1 MTEPKA
7 AAPLPK
13 ELRMAWKRATKLL
26 KLKDTGK
33 KIEGLAYCG
42 TDGRFFREGGCVAV
56 LMAFLTRTKQHEV
69 LHQTL
74 LMFVKLLASG
84 DPALSCAENVL
95 YVLEEGRKPASPWN
109 SGEYFLNTLSMP
121 LSDDSKMAAIKI
133 YTSMVECCAAAVA
146 SDLLPSLLT
155 LGRPIEQL
163 ASALHSPSPELQYL
177 ALNGL
182 FVFLKHTTAS
192 DEAIATL
199 FSIDDGP
206 KGILSFLHHTETR
219 FALLALQLLEWLTQ
233 SDVGRDRLNA
243 DGLVTHLTEKLQS
256 WTSALLGTV
265 EAEIVDATCQC
276 LSLVVLVLARVH
288 IVSNF
293 AIAENATMVTDAVQ
307 AMAAV
312 LSTSTLQAS
321 ANMATALSVLASI
334 GRLVE
339 RHGPSLAAATQTGLL
354 TTLLYFLVVDER
366 NPREASGSSEG
377 TDAHDVDPKT
387 KAKPKPGGKEKPTKD
402 APPPPVEEVDPALLE
417 AQAKA
422 KAEKAAKTKVLYAT
436 VRNAADKLLHLCTG
450 DGPLFLEENVLMQYD
465 AFQAIFAIPD
475 TATQL
480 RAARLAAKV
489 VQHKENGAKFGL
501 LGTPCLLTV
510 LQDQFKLQSTPLA
523 TDALAE
529 LPTDDD
535 RRSVE
540 AKYSSFVMYISMALA
555 PLSIHSTEACDAC
568 GDETKSPVGPLVS
581 YIVHHAADGD
591 ILLENPLSFPWGLD
605 DRSISPLE
613 HPPVRAK
620 PQVWAAQAVAAL
632 ARCYAHWVAL
642 ATPRPDEPP
651 PPVEKKGAKDKKP
664 VVVKEIP
671 VTGDRVTQRI
681 ATHAFALLQFLREI
695 TDFDVHTEVLAI
707 LRPLPLLPNGRKSL
721 LKQAL
726 DAPLEPIPDGVQ
738 LGHWPFLDP
747 LAPAMAAHARVLEAI
762 LHVFHRDD
770 SPLDNIA
777 AALALLHSLL
787 LDEKSAPDEYDM
799 DLFVNAGLHLGV
811 LPMLIALLDTQRIDA
826 TPIDGLQG
834 ALRGLAQYLIQL
846 GKVREP
852 SVQAKLKVYLDEEED
867 GSQPQLDAVARTK
880 TITTRYADLLS
891 RPFDFGRFGYM
902 AKAAIHM
909 AIDLNEAPLVQ
920 LLLDAGVSAQ
930 LADRDGSSCLMQA
943 FVAGNDM
950 MVRALLDAGADVNA
964 VNAAGT
970 PVLKFSLFSSSVV
983 QDPAVQALIAARHH
997 KTGDPFETA
1006 KALDSLY
1013 VETISDYTTQCLERG
1028 SDPNV
1033 TSELG
1038 TYPLHWILST
1048 CHLHANI
1055 RGCDLCF
1062 RLDSRKHPEDVIEQW
1077 ISALLNAGS
1086 DMNACN
1092 KLGRTPLHLALLHG
1106 HSGPAKLLL
1115 ERGAN
1120 PFVRDRFGCFS
1131 LHYLCLGRCGE
1142 ASVQLLDMILGRAT
1156 KFDVTTGVHN
1166 DLRKGKSDAAKRL
1179 VELDAIF
1186 AAGLENILRPHSLSM
1201 CPSTPAELLLHAS
1214 QSGYLPLHFACGAT
1228 EPDIDA
1234 SYEHLRDSQP
1244 TRRQILEHLVFA
1256 YDADLAAPTATHANA
1271 LHIACKADVEGA
1283 NAEIINLLLQSDVG
1297 LNHVHDVSPI
1307 DRRTD
1312 TLPVGASALFNSSVA
1327 YVSSAN
1333 VALGTYHVLTLPCG
1347 DLVPDV
1353 PETALR
1359 SISSRASLLLDGDF
1373 AYAPLHYAVQHSDN
1387 ATWQLLHA
1395 GAELTPEGADVPLLA
1410 LAVAAGRSADVVAY
1424 LTPLLSGQIPTRVEL
1439 NTEWR
1444 GSALHFAARR
1454 GSADVLGPLLATPNA
1469 GRHVKVKHDGFTPL
1483 HMACLAPAIAPNV
1496 ILQLLDAGASLW
1508 EVEPVLDMAPV
1519 HRLLVA
1525 HALPLL
1531 SICIERGHLARSDL
1545 RSVEAYV
1552 AVHLADDDPTWLVEF
1567 ADWIVQAKRP
1577 SCVQQANDD
1586 DDMGDNDAEAFKA
1599 ATLLQGDPC
1608 SPEFVIT

>member
-33 KIEGLAYCG
+33 KIEGIMYCG
-42 TDGRFFREGGCVAV
+42 TDGRFFREGGCVA
-56 LMAFLTRTKQHEV
+56 QHEV

-95 YVLEEGRKPASPWN
+95 YVLEEGRKPTSPWN

-121 LSDDSKMAAIKI
+121 LSDDSKIAAIKI
-133 YTSMVECCAAAVA
+133 YTSM
-146 SDLLPSLLT
+146 
-155 LGRPIEQL
+155 
-163 ASALHSPSPELQYL
+163 LQYL

-182 FVFLKHTTAS
+182 FVFLKHTAAR
-192 DEAIATL
+192 DEAIATF
-199 FSIDDGP
+199 FSIGDGP
-206 KGILSFLHHTETR
+206 KGILSFLHHSETR
-219 FALLALQLLEWLTQ
+219 FAVLALQLLEWLTQ
-233 SDVGRDRLNA
+233 SDVGRDRLYA

-256 WTSALLGTV
+256 WTPAFLGTI
-265 EAEIVDATCQC
+265 EADVVDATCQC

-293 AIAENATMVTDAVQ
+293 AIAENATMVTDAVH
-307 AMAAV
+307 AMVAV
-312 LSTSTLQAS
+312 LATPTLRAP
-321 ANMATALSVLASI
+321 ANLATALSVLASI

-366 NPREASGSSEG
+366 DPREALGSAEG
-377 TDAHDVDPKT
+377 TDAHDGDIKG
-387 KAKPKPGGKEKPTKD
+387 KAKAKGSGKEKPPKE

-422 KAEKAAKTKVLYAT
+422 KAEKAAKTKALYAT

-475 TATQL
+475 IAIQL

-501 LGTPCLLTV
+501 LGTPCLLTM
-510 LQDQFKLQSTPLA
+510 LHDQFKLQSTPLA
-523 TDALAE
+523 TDAPSE
-529 LPTDDD
+529 VPSDDD
-535 RRSVE
+535 RQSAQV
-540 AKYSSFVMYISMALA
+540 KYSSFVMYISMALA
-555 PLSIHSTEACDAC
+555 PLSTHSTDACDAC
-568 GDETKSPVGPLVS
+568 GDETRSPVGPLVH
-581 YIVHHAADGD
+581 YIVNHAADGD
-591 ILLENPLSFPWGLD
+591 IMLENPLAFSWGLD
-605 DRSISPLE
+605 DRCISPLE
-613 HPPVRAK
+613 HPPIRAK

-642 ATPRPDEPP
+642 ATPHPDEPP
-651 PPVEKKGAKDKKP
+651 PPVEKKGAKDKKQ

-681 ATHAFALLQFLREI
+681 ATHAFALLQFLKEI
-695 TDFDVHTEVLAI
+695 TDFDVHTQVLAI

-726 DAPLEPIPDGVQ
+726 DAPLEPTPEGVQ
-738 LGHWPFLDP
+738 LGHWPFLEP
-747 LAPAMAAHARVLEAI
+747 LAPSMAAHTRVLEAV
-762 LHVFHRDD
+762 LHVFHRRD

-777 AALALLHSLL
+777 AALALLKSLL
-787 LDEKSAPDEYDM
+787 LDEKASQDEYDM

-811 LPMLIALLDTQRIDA
+811 LPLLIALLDTQRIEA
-826 TPIDGLQG
+826 TPIDGLQT
-834 ALRGLAQYLIQL
+834 ALRSLAQYLIQL
-846 GKVREP
+846 GKTREAT
-852 SVQAKLKVYLDEEED
+852 VQAKLKVYLDEEED
-867 GSQPQLDAVARTK
+867 GSQPQLDAVGRTK
-880 TITTRYADLLS
+880 TIASRYVDLLS
-891 RPFDFGRFGYM
+891 RPFDFGRFGYV

-943 FVAGNDM
+943 FVAGHDD

-1013 VETISDYTTQCLERG
+1013 VETISSYTTQCLERG

-1048 CHLHANI
+1048 CYLHANI

-1062 RLDSRKHPEDVIEQW
+1062 RLDSRKHPASVIELW
-1077 ISALLNAGS
+1077 TTALLNAGS
-1086 DMNACN
+1086 DMNACS

-1115 ERGAN
+1115 ERGAD
-1120 PFVRDRFGCFS
+1120 PFIRDRFGCFS
-1131 LHYLCLGRCGE
+1131 LHYLCLGRCGD
-1142 ASVQLLDMILGRAT
+1142 ASVELLDMVLSRAT

-1186 AAGLENILRPHSLSM
+1186 AAGFGSICVRAASACVLRLRPSCLCTRVSRG
-1201 CPSTPAELLLHAS
+1201 TS
-1214 QSGYLPLHFACGAT
+1214 QYTL
-1228 EPDIDA
+1228 
-1234 SYEHLRDSQP
+1234 
-1244 TRRQILEHLVFA
+1244 
-1256 YDADLAAPTATHANA
+1256 LAAPPSPTLTQATSTFETRSRRGERYLITSCLPMAQTWRRPRRPMPMHFTSRARPTW
-1271 LHIACKADVEGA
+1271 KA
-1283 NAEIINLLLQSDVG
+1283 
-1297 LNHVHDVSPI
+1297 P
-1307 DRRTD
+1307 T
-1312 TLPVGASALFNSSVA
+1312 
-1327 YVSSAN
+1327 
-1333 VALGTYHVLTLPCG
+1333 LTLSTIYCC
-1347 DLVPDV
+1347 
-1353 PETALR
+1353 
-1359 SISSRASLLLDGDF
+1359 SRAS
-1373 AYAPLHYAVQHSDN
+1373 ASTTCTTYRPL
-1387 ATWQLLHA
+1387 T
-1395 GAELTPEGADVPLLA
+1395 GA
-1410 LAVAAGRSADVVAY
+1410 
-1424 LTPLLSGQIPTRVEL
+1424 PTRCP
-1439 NTEWR
+1439 
-1444 GSALHFAARR
+1444 SAPPPSSTTASRTSR
-1454 GSADVLGPLLATPNA
+1454 
-1469 GRHVKVKHDGFTPL
+1469 
-1483 HMACLAPAIAPNV
+1483 APT
-1496 ILQLLDAGASLW
+1496 SRW
-1508 EVEPVLDMAPV
+1508 E
-1519 HRLLVA
+1519 RTI
-1525 HALPLL
+1525 
-1531 SICIERGHLARSDL
+1531 S
-1545 RSVEAYV
+1545 
-1552 AVHLADDDPTWLVEF
+1552 
-1567 ADWIVQAKRP
+1567 
-1577 SCVQQANDD
+1577 
-1586 DDMGDNDAEAFKA
+1586 
-1599 ATLLQGDPC
+1599 
-1608 SPEFVIT
+1608 